1 MMLKLSE
8 ILPTLLLW
16 MMGNSSSL
24 HSAIIYIDL
33 SLFRF
38 SAFWT
43 CCFSSL
49 GYESS
54 TEVQP
59 HNSRNRVMLKIFL
72 GSRRYILPCG
82 IWVFSRS
89 SKGRKEG
96 GKDRL
101 GYLEMLLLY
110 LKQKIRISETFC
122 RAKFKY
128 WSWSW
133 VGEFKESEGFYFYF
147 FIILTGAI
155 ELPFRCLWR
164 SVWGESTVRSFFCLF
179 LP

>member
-54 TEVQP
+54 SEVQP

-96 GKDRL
+96 RTDLVTWRCSFCIWNKRSESLRLFVVQSLNIDRDH
-101 GYLEMLLLY
+101 
-110 LKQKIRISETFC
+110 
-122 RAKFKY
+122 
-128 WSWSW
+128 
-133 VGEFKESEGFYFYF
+133 ESENSRKVKAFT
-147 FIILTGAI
+147 FISL
-155 ELPFRCLWR
+155 LFSLVRLSFP
-164 SVWGESTVRSFFCLF
+164 SVSFEEVFEGS
-179 LP
+179 PQ